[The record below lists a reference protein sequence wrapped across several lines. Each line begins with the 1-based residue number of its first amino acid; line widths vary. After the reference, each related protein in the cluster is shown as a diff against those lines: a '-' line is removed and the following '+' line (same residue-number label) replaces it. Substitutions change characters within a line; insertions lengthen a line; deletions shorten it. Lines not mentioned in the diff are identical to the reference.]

1 MEYTMIS
8 HKLGKIIKTAV
19 LAAAVSFI
27 AAGTT
32 ANAAAKFPR
41 KQIQIVVPYAPG
53 GASDTVARIYG
64 KELEKQL
71 GKPVVVVNRTGA
83 SGAVG
88 LESVKNSKPDGY
100 TMSYMPVESTMISAL
115 GLSDISSDDF
125 TFVCRIMT
133 IPAAITVSK
142 DAKWNTLDD
151 FLKYAKENPGKVT
164 VGNSGPG
171 SIWNVAAASLEQ
183 AAGVK
188 FNHVPFDGAAPA
200 IAALLGKNIDAVAVS
215 PSEVKSNVDSGQ
227 FKVLA
232 VLGDKRSSV
241 VPDVKT
247 SKELGYDVSAMGW
260 GGFAVPKGTPTD
272 VVKILDDASAKVAQ
286 SQALKDLLAQRGFEY
301 AYLNGKDMDAFA
313 KSQLENYKVLIPKLI
328 KK

>member
-1 MEYTMIS
+1 MVNKYL
-8 HKLGKIIKTAV
+8 KFVKY
-19 LAAAVSFI
+19 AAATVALSCFALQ
-27 AAGTT
+27 AAD
-32 ANAAAKFPR
+32 AAPKFPR

-64 KELEKQL
+64 KELEKEL

-88 LESVKNSKPDGY
+88 LESVKNSRPDGY

-133 IPAAITVSK
+133 IPAAITVSA
-142 DAKWNTLDD
+142 DAPWNTLEE
-151 FLKYAKENPGKVT
+151 FLQYAKENPGKLT

-171 SIWNVAAASLEQ
+171 SIWNVAAASLEK
-183 AAGVK
+183 ATDVK
-188 FNHVPFDGAAPA
+188 FTHVPFDGAAPA
-200 IAALLGKNIDAVAVS
+200 IAALLGKNISAVAVS
-215 PSEVKSNVDSGQ
+215 PSEVKTNVDAGQ

-232 VLGDKRSSV
+232 VIGDQHSSV

-247 SKELGYDVSAMGW
+247 TKELGIDVSAMGW
-260 GGFAVPKGTPTD
+260 GGFAVPKGTPD
-272 VVKILDDASAKVAQ
+272 EVVQILNDASAKVAQ
-286 SQALKDLLAQRGFEY
+286 SADLKKLLADRGFEY

-313 KSQLENYKVLIPKLI
+313 KDQLTQYKELIPQLI

>member
-1 MEYTMIS
+1 MVNKYLKFVKCMAV
-8 HKLGKIIKTAV
+8 TAA
-19 LAAAVSFI
+19 LSCFALQAAD
-27 AAGTT
+27 AAP
-32 ANAAAKFPR
+32 KFPR

-64 KELEKQL
+64 KELEKEL
-71 GKPVVVVNRTGA
+71 GKPVVVNRTGA

-133 IPAAITVSK
+133 IPAAITVSA
-142 DAKWNTLDD
+142 DAPWNTLDD
-151 FLKYAKENPGKVT
+151 FLKYAKENPGKIT

-183 AAGVK
+183 ATGVK
-188 FNHVPFDGAAPA
+188 FTHVPFDGAAPA
-200 IAALLGKNIDAVAVS
+200 VAALLGKNISAVSVS
-215 PSEVKSNVDSGQ
+215 PSEVKTNVDAGQ

-232 VLGDKRSSV
+232 VIGDQKSSV
-241 VPDVKT
+241 VPNVKT
-247 SKELGYDVSAMGW
+247 TKEMGIDITAMGW
-260 GGFAVPKGTPTD
+260 GGFAVPKGTPKE
-272 VVKILDDASAKVAQ
+272 VVQILNDASAKVAQ
-286 SQALKDLLAQRGFEY
+286 SEELKKLLADRGFEY

-313 KSQLENYKVLIPKLI
+313 KSQLAQYKELIPQLI
-328 KK
+328 QK

>member
-1 MEYTMIS
+1 MIR
-8 HKLGKIIKTAV
+8 HMFGKFAKAAA

-32 ANAAAKFPR
+32 ASAAAKFPR

-88 LESVKNSKPDGY
+88 LESVKNSRPDGY

-200 IAALLGKNIDAVAVS
+200 VAALLGKNIDAVAVS

-260 GGFAVPKGTPTD
+260 GGFAVPKGTPAD

-301 AYLNGKDMDAFA
+301 AYLNGKDMDKFA
-313 KSQLENYKVLIPKLI
+313 KSQLESYKVLIPKLI

>member
-1 MEYTMIS
+1 MIR
-8 HKLGKIIKTAV
+8 HVFGKLAKAAV

-32 ANAAAKFPR
+32 ASAAAKFPR

-88 LESVKNSKPDGY
+88 LESVKNSRPDGY

-260 GGFAVPKGTPTD
+260 GGFAVPKGTPAD

-301 AYLNGKDMDAFA
+301 AYLNGKDMDKFA
-313 KSQLENYKVLIPKLI
+313 KSQLESYKVLIPKLI

>member
-1 MEYTMIS
+1 MAV
-8 HKLGKIIKTAV
+8 TAA
-19 LAAAVSFI
+19 LSCFALQAAD
-27 AAGTT
+27 AAP
-32 ANAAAKFPR
+32 KFPR

-64 KELEKQL
+64 KELEKEL

-133 IPAAITVSK
+133 IPAAITVSA
-142 DAKWNTLDD
+142 DAPWNTLDD
-151 FLKYAKENPGKVT
+151 FLKYAKENPGKIT

-183 AAGVK
+183 ATGVK
-188 FNHVPFDGAAPA
+188 FTHVPFDGAAPA
-200 IAALLGKNIDAVAVS
+200 VAALLGKNISAVSVS
-215 PSEVKSNVDSGQ
+215 PSEVKTNVDAGQ

-232 VLGDKRSSV
+232 VIGDQKSSV
-241 VPDVKT
+241 VPNVKT
-247 SKELGYDVSAMGW
+247 TKEMGIDITAMGW
-260 GGFAVPKGTPTD
+260 GGFAVPKGTPKE
-272 VVKILDDASAKVAQ
+272 VVQILNDASAKVAQ
-286 SQALKDLLAQRGFEY
+286 SEELKKLLADRGFEY

-313 KSQLENYKVLIPKLI
+313 KSQLAQYKELIPQLI
-328 KK
+328 QK

>member
-1 MEYTMIS
+1 MANKYL
-8 HKLGKIIKTAV
+8 KLVKYAALSLAV
-19 LAAAVSFI
+19 GCFASSAV
-27 AAGTT
+27 
-32 ANAAAKFPR
+32 NAAAKFPK
-41 KQIQIVVPYAPG
+41 KQVQIVVPYAPG

-64 KELEKQL
+64 KELEKEL

-125 TFVCRIMT
+125 TFVCRVMT

-142 DAKWNTLDD
+142 DAPGNTLDD
-151 FLKYAKENPGKVT
+151 FLKYAKENPGKIT

-171 SIWNVAAASLEQ
+171 SIWNVAAASLEK
-183 AAGVK
+183 AAGVQ
-188 FNHVPFDGAAPA
+188 FTHVPFDGAAPA
-200 IAALLGKNIDAVAVS
+200 VAALLGKNISAVAVS
-215 PSEVKSNVDSGQ
+215 PSEVKTNVDAGQ

-232 VLGDKRSSV
+232 VIGDQHSSV

-247 SKELGYDVSAMGW
+247 TKELGYDVSAMGW
-260 GGFAVPKGTPTD
+260 GGFAVPKGTPED
-272 VVKILDDASAKVAQ
+272 VVKILNDASAKVAQ
-286 SQALKDLLAQRGFEY
+286 SEALKKLLAERGFEY
-301 AYLNGKDMDAFA
+301 AYLDGKDMDAFA
-313 KSQLENYKVLIPKLI
+313 KAQLAQYKELIPKLI

>member
-1 MEYTMIS
+1 MSSKYW
-8 HKLGKIIKTAV
+8 KVLKYAV
-19 LAAAVSFI
+19 LSAAVGCF
-27 AAGTT
+27 AL
-32 ANAAAKFPR
+32 NAAVAAPKFPK

-64 KELEKQL
+64 KELEKEI
-71 GKPVVVVNRTGA
+71 GKPVVIVNRTGA

-125 TFVCRIMT
+125 SFVCRIMT
-133 IPAAITVSK
+133 IPAAITVAK
-142 DAKWNTLDD
+142 DAPWNTLDD
-151 FLKYAKENPGKVT
+151 FLKYAKENPGKIT

-171 SIWNVAAASLEQ
+171 SIWNVAAASLEK
-183 AAGVK
+183 AADVK
-188 FNHVPFDGAAPA
+188 FTHVPFDGAAPA
-200 IAALLGKNIDAVAVS
+200 VVALLGNNISAVAVS
-215 PSEVKSNVDSGQ
+215 PSEVKTNVDAGK

-232 VLGDKRSSV
+232 IIGDQHSSV

-247 SKELGYDVSAMGW
+247 TKEMGLDISAMGW
-260 GGFAVPKGTPTD
+260 GGFAVPKGTPAE
-272 VVKILDDASAKVAQ
+272 VVNILDQASEKVAQ
-286 SQALKDLLAQRGFEY
+286 SESLKKLLAERGFEY

-313 KSQLENYKVLIPKLI
+313 KAQLAQYKELIPQLI